1 MTTEPKK
8 TLAILNRLYDL
19 PEQTKTRE
27 GVEVTF
33 PAYTVMQIMEPQK
46 AKSDDWHD
54 TAQKFLFTIKGKT
67 FEFYTGIGHRECA
80 VSFSRERE
88 EYKRL
93 KNANLTDH
101 GLKSFIKLSR
111 ATLPTIEDL
120 FYSLVMD
127 SSAADQTFSDWCSD
141 FGYDTDSRKAL
152 QTYEAC
158 QESAVKM
165 RGLTSSSLDDLR
177 NYFQNF

>member
-1 MTTEPKK
+1 MTTPAKK
-8 TLAILNRLYDL
+8 QTVILNRLYEF
-19 PEQTKTRE
+19 PQETRTRE

-33 PAYTVMQIMEPQK
+33 PPYTVMQIMEPQK
-46 AKSDDWHD
+46 AKSDDWHE
-54 TAQKFLFTIKGKT
+54 TAQKFIFTIKGKT
-67 FEFYTGIGHRECA
+67 FEYYTGIGHRECA
-80 VSFSRERE
+80 VSWSRERD

-93 KNANLTDH
+93 KHANLTDH
-101 GLKSFIKLSR
+101 GLKEFIKLSR
-111 ATLPTIEDL
+111 ATMPSLDDL

-158 QESAVKM
+158 QESAVKL
-165 RGLTSSSLDDLR
+165 RDLTTATLDQLR
-177 NYFQNF
+177 EYFQNY